1 MIPLPLEE
9 IARITGARLD
19 GGTDPSA
26 VVFGPV
32 VIDSRRAAPGSL
44 FAAVEGE
51 RADGHDFAGAAFAA
65 GAVAVLGTRPCGG
78 PALITGSVPVALA
91 RLAQEVVARLPQV
104 AIAGITGSSGK
115 TSTKD
120 LTAQL
125 VERLG
130 PTVAPEGSYNNE
142 FGFPLTVLRAD
153 ERTRYM
159 VLEMAARGVG
169 HIASLCEIAPPRVG
183 AVLNVGHAHT
193 GEFGG
198 IEQVARAKGELPA
211 ALPAAGAGGV
221 AILNADDPRVMAMA
235 ERTEARVVT
244 FGLGAPARHPAQ
256 LPADPANPADPA
268 SPARQMGP
276 ASHSSIAAPGF
287 TATDVR
293 LDDLGRPRFTLVT
306 PAGTAPVRLGLH
318 GAHHVP
324 NALAAAAIA
333 AELGLGLADIA
344 AGLSAATA
352 RSKWRMEVRQA
363 PGGLTVVNDAYNAN
377 PESVRAALE
386 ALRHM
391 ARGRRAF
398 AVLGQMAELGEESRA
413 SHEEAG
419 ALAAGTGVTGLIVVG
434 AEAEPIIDGALAADG
449 WRGEV
454 IGVPD
459 GPSAVAALRGRL
471 AEGDVVLVKAS
482 RAAGLESVAAALL
495 AGSDLVKEKAQ

>member
-1 MIPLPLEE
+1 VIPLSLEE
-9 IARITGARLD
+9 IARVTGGRLD
-19 GGTDPSA
+19 GGADPSA
-26 VVFGPV
+26 VVAGPV

-44 FAAVEGE
+44 FAAVAGE

-78 PALITGSVPVALA
+78 PALIVGSVPAALA
-91 RLAQEVVARLPQV
+91 RLAREVVARLPQV

-120 LTAQL
+120 LAAQL

-130 PTVAPEGSYNNE
+130 PAVAPEGSYNNE

-153 ERTRYM
+153 EQTRYM
-159 VLEMAARGVG
+159 VLEMAARGAG
-169 HIASLCEIAPPRVG
+169 HIASLCEIAPPRIG

-198 IEQVARAKGELPA
+198 IEQVALAKGELPA

-221 AILNADDPRVMAMA
+221 AILNAGDPRVMAMA
-235 ERTEARVVT
+235 GRTEARIAA
-244 FGLGAPARHPAQ
+244 FGLGAHAGITP
-256 LPADPANPADPA
+256 D
-268 SPARQMGP
+268 
-276 ASHSSIAAPGF
+276 F

-306 PAGTAPVRLGLH
+306 PAGTAPVRLSLH

-333 AELGLGLADIA
+333 AELGLGPADIA

-352 RSKWRMEVRQA
+352 RSRWRMEVRQA

-419 ALAAGTGVTGLIVVG
+419 ALAAGTGVAGLIVVG
-434 AEAEPIIDGALAADG
+434 AEAEPIIDGALARDG

-495 AGSDLVKEKAQ
+495 AGPDLVKERAQ

>member
-1 MIPLPLEE
+1 MIPLALEE

-19 GGTDPSA
+19 GGADPSA

-32 VIDSRRAAPGSL
+32 VIDSRRAAPGGL

-78 PALITGSVPVALA
+78 PALIVGSVPVALA

-120 LTAQL
+120 LAAQL

-130 PTVAPEGSYNNE
+130 PAVAPEGSYNNE
-142 FGFPLTVLRAD
+142 LGFPLTVLRAD
-153 ERTRYM
+153 EQTRSM

-169 HIASLCEIAPPRVG
+169 HIASLCEIAPPRIG

-235 ERTEARVVT
+235 GRTEARVLR
-244 FGLGAPARHPAQ
+244 FGL
-256 LPADPANPADPA
+256 ADADV
-268 SPARQMGP
+268 
-276 ASHSSIAAPGF
+276 
-287 TATDVR
+287 TATDVL
-293 LDDLGRPRFTLVT
+293 LDDRGRPRFTLVT
-306 PAGTAPVRLGLH
+306 RAGTAPVRLRLH

-352 RSKWRMEVRQA
+352 RSRWRMEVRQA

-434 AEAEPIIDGALAADG
+434 AEAEPIIDGARAADG

-495 AGSDLVKEKAQ
+495 AGPDLVKEKAQ